1 MRLWILSLSTCVGL
15 RYGHPGNLPE
25 VFLGSQNRPVG
36 LSEDA
41 LPRNSRIP
49 GPGFAWV
56 PILRNG
62 RPLPAGRRLICLRH
76 PITRTLPRWCRNV
89 DLLPIDYA
97 FRPRLRV
104 RLTQGGLTFPR
115 KPWISG
121 VQGSHLD
128 GVTHAGRVTSM
139 RSIGPHGPTSTPMER
154 SSTNAKKWHSA
165 ASVTDLSPV
174 ELSARSRSTSE
185 LLRFL

>member
-1 MRLWILSLSTCVGL
+1 MSVYGTDTRELARGFSWQPESTSWLVRRRASPQLSTFGTRIFLSPILS
-15 RYGHPGNLPE
+15 
-25 VFLGSQNRPVG
+25 
-36 LSEDA
+36 
-41 LPRNSRIP
+41 
-49 GPGFAWV
+49 
-56 PILRNG
+56 NG
-62 RPLPAGRRLICLRH
+62 RPIPAGRRPICLRY

-89 DLLPIDYA
+89 DLLLIDYA

-128 GVTHAGRVTSM
+128 GVTYAGRVTSM

-154 SSTNAKKWHSA
+154 SSTNATVVA
-165 ASVTDLSPV
+165 L
-174 ELSARSRSTSE
+174 RSFGDRLE
-185 LLRFL
+185 PR

>member
-1 MRLWILSLSTCVGL
+1 MDSLLIHLCRFTV
-15 RYGHPGNLPE
+15 RAPGNSLE
-25 VFLGSQNRPVG
+25 VFLGSQNQPVG

-41 LPRNSRIP
+41 LPRDSRIT
-49 GPGFAWV
+49 GSGFAWI
-56 PILRNG
+56 PILSNG
-62 RPLPAGRRLICLRH
+62 RPLPVGRKPICLRH

-89 DLLPIDYA
+89 DLLLIDYA

-128 GVTHAGRVTSM
+128 GVTYAGRVTSM

-154 SSTNAKKWHSA
+154 SSTNATNQ
-165 ASVTDLSPV
+165 VRRIPQ
-174 ELSARSRSTSE
+174 
-185 LLRFL
+185 LR

>member
-1 MRLWILSLSTCVGL
+1 M
-15 RYGHPGNLPE
+15 
-25 VFLGSQNRPVG
+25 
-36 LSEDA
+36 SEDA
-41 LPRNSRIP
+41 LPRNSRIT
-49 GPGFAWV
+49 GSGFAWI
-56 PILRNG
+56 PILSNG
-62 RPLPAGRRLICLRH
+62 RPNPIGRRPICLRH
-76 PITRTLPRWCRNV
+76 HITQTLPRWCRNV
-89 DLLPIDYA
+89 DLLLIDYA

-115 KPWISG
+115 KPWIFG

-128 GVTHAGRVTSM
+128 DVTYAGRVTSM

-174 ELSARSRSTSE
+174 KLSARSRSTSE

>member
-1 MRLWILSLSTCVGL
+1 MDSLLIHLCRFTV
-15 RYGHPGNLPE
+15 RAPGNSLE
-25 VFLGSQNRPVG
+25 VFLGSQSQPVG

-41 LPRNSRIP
+41 LPRGSRFRGTRICLS
-49 GPGFAWV
+49 
-56 PILRNG
+56 PISNNG
-62 RPLPAGRRLICLRH
+62 RPFPIGRRPICLRH

-89 DLLPIDYA
+89 DLLLIDYA

-128 GVTHAGRVTSM
+128 GVTYAGRVTSM

-154 SSTNAKKWHSA
+154 SSTDA
-165 ASVTDLSPV
+165 ANRVRRIPQ
-174 ELSARSRSTSE
+174 
-185 LLRFL
+185 LR